1 MISNI
6 GPNSEVLHSGNLGLL
21 IDKPNFINSWVEAIN
36 NVLENEIDFNKEN
49 LDLLKLYDFSQWSK
63 EIKKIEIKLIKSPI
77 GYNLKKKN
85 TLEALGLKKM
95 NKKVVKNAD
104 KAILGMIKQVFH
116 LVEVKEI

>member
-1 MISNI
+1 M
-6 GPNSEVLHSGNLGLL
+6 
-21 IDKPNFINSWVEAIN
+21 
-36 NVLENEIDFNKEN
+36 
-49 LDLLKLYDFSQWSK
+49 SK

-77 GYNLKKKN
+77 GYNVKKKH

-104 KAILGMIKQVFH
+104 SAILGMIKKVFH